1 MKNRA
6 VRALLCGMFCVVISG
21 ATIAQVSA
29 APTAGV
35 ISAMAG
41 RPASVQTTASRET
54 SKGTADTPVTTEGET
69 AAPVTGALTAGA
81 TTGVFASLVPAT
93 EAAAAET
100 PTAETA
106 APAAEAAP
114 AETAAPAAET
124 AASETAAETPALEA
138 AAPAAEEETSAT
150 GGEAAAAEDTAATET
165 APAAAPTTSSG
176 VMQAM
181 ANILS
186 ETEAV
191 PQQETSETPAAEE
204 SATGEEG
211 TTPAEETAEGESQD
225 AAGEAAAEE
234 KADEYADIGIA
245 TVTDFVNV
253 RSEASAESDAVG
265 KLYANNALKVL
276 DQTDDGQWYHIRSGD
291 VDGFVSADY
300 VSVGDEDLIKQASNR
315 TATVHTETLFVR
327 ALPSQDSDII
337 GMVPDG
343 EDLTVTDETYVDSW
357 GWVGVSIEEGSGYVS
372 MEFVDLDNRYT
383 YGETK
388 EAEEARLA
396 KEEEERRAAAAAAEQ
411 AQPKSQKSSASS
423 SGSSGGGGSYA
434 AAGSGSGGS
443 VANYALQFVGNPY
456 VYGGSSL
463 TNGTDC
469 SGFVMS
475 VYANYGVGLPHSSS
489 AMRGVGYGVDPS
501 QMQAGDIVCYSGHV
515 GICIGGGQIVH
526 ASTPATG
533 IKVSSAYYRDILAVR
548 RIF

>member
-6 VRALLCGMFCVVISG
+6 VRALLCGMFCIVISG
-21 ATIAQVSA
+21 ATIAEVSA

-35 ISAMAG
+35 ISAIAG
-41 RPASVQTTASRET
+41 RSASVQTAAARET
-54 SKGTADTPVTTEGET
+54 SKGTADAPVATEGET
-69 AAPVTGALTAGA
+69 TTETAGTLTAGA
-81 TTGVFASLVPAT
+81 TSGVFASLAPAAEG
-93 EAAAAET
+93 EAPAAELTGEMPAAESAAPETTVTGTAPAAAET
-100 PTAETA
+100 PA
-106 APAAEAAP
+106 APEAAQTP
-114 AETAAPAAET
+114 
-124 AASETAAETPALEA
+124 AAETPA
-138 AAPAAEEETSAT
+138 AETTADTT
-150 GGEAAAAEDTAATET
+150 GT
-165 APAAAPTTSSG
+165 APASTPTTSSG

-191 PQQETSETPAAEE
+191 PQQEKTEEAATGAEG
-204 SATGEEG
+204 ATGEEG
-211 TTPAEETAEGESQD
+211 AASGTEAAEGEGKAQTGE
-225 AAGEAAAEE
+225 AAGE
-234 KADEYADIGIA
+234 KQTDEYADIGIA

-253 RSEASAESDAVG
+253 RSEASADSEAVG

-276 DQTDDGQWYHIRSGD
+276 EKTDDGAWYHIKSGD

-396 KEEEERRAAAAAAEQ
+396 REEEERRAAAAAAEQ
-411 AQPKSQKSSASS
+411 AQSQSKSQKSSSSS

>member
-21 ATIAQVSA
+21 ATIAKVSA
-29 APTAGV
+29 APTAGI
-35 ISAMAG
+35 ISVMAG
-41 RPASVQTTASRET
+41 RPASVQTTAAKET
-54 SKGTADTPVTTEGET
+54 SKGTADAPALTETET
-69 AAPVTGALTAGA
+69 AATPTAGA
-81 TTGVFASLVPAT
+81 TSGVFASLAPSTETPAAESPAA
-93 EAAAAET
+93 EAPVAETPAAET
-100 PTAETA
+100 PALET
-106 APAAEAAP
+106 PVET
-114 AETAAPAAET
+114 TAAPAAET
-124 AASETAAETPALEA
+124 PATTPAS
-138 AAPAAEEETSAT
+138 T
-150 GGEAAAAEDTAATET
+150 
-165 APAAAPTTSSG
+165 PTTSSG

-191 PQQETSETPAAEE
+191 PQQESVAEESTGTDGAASETPA
-204 SATGEEG
+204 GEEAG
-211 TTPAEETAEGESQD
+211 EGAEGETPAETGT
-225 AAGEAAAEE
+225 AAGDKEAEQ
-234 KADEYADIGIA
+234 YADIGIA

-253 RSEASAESDAVG
+253 RSEANADSEAVG

-276 DQTDDGQWYHIRSGD
+276 ETTEDGQWYHIKSGD

-343 EDLTVTDETYVDSW
+343 EDLTVTDETYVDTW

-396 KEEEERRAAAAAAEQ
+396 REEEERRAAAAAAQETQ
-411 AQPKSQKSSASS
+411 AKSQKSSSSSSS
-423 SGSSGGGGSYA
+423 SGSSGGGSYA
-434 AAGSGSGGS
+434 AAGGGSGGS

-469 SGFVMS
+469 SGFVHLI
-475 VYANYGVGLPHSSS
+475 YAHFGYAVPRQS
-489 AMRGVGYGVDPS
+489 ASLRSAGRGVSYA
-501 QMQAGDIVCYSGHV
+501 QAQPGDIICYSGHV
-515 GICIGGGQIVH
+515 AIYMGGGRIVH
-526 ASTPATG
+526 AASRRTG
-533 IKVSSAYYRDILAVR
+533 IIVGNNAAYRTILAVR
-548 RIF
+548 RII

>member
-1 MKNRA
+1 MP
-6 VRALLCGMFCVVISG
+6 
-21 ATIAQVSA
+21 Q
-29 APTAGV
+29 
-35 ISAMAG
+35 
-41 RPASVQTTASRET
+41 QTQE
-54 SKGTADTPVTTEGET
+54 
-69 AAPVTGALTAGA
+69 
-81 TTGVFASLVPAT
+81 
-93 EAAAAET
+93 EAAG
-100 PTAETA
+100 
-106 APAAEAAP
+106 
-114 AETAAPAAET
+114 
-124 AASETAAETPALEA
+124 SEST
-138 AAPAAEEETSAT
+138 
-150 GGEAAAAEDTAATET
+150 
-165 APAAAPTTSSG
+165 
-176 VMQAM
+176 
-181 ANILS
+181 
-186 ETEAV
+186 
-191 PQQETSETPAAEE
+191 
-204 SATGEEG
+204 TGEEG
-211 TTPAEETAEGESQD
+211 ETPDVESAEGEGQD
-225 AAGEAAAEE
+225 QTGQAAGE
-234 KADEYADIGIA
+234 KQTDEYADIGIA

-253 RSEASAESDAVG
+253 RSEASADSEAVG

-276 DQTDDGQWYHIRSGD
+276 EQTDDGQWYHIKSGD

-396 KEEEERRAAAAAAEQ
+396 REEEERRAAAAAAEQ
-411 AQPKSQKSSASS
+411 AQSKSQSQKSSSSSS
-423 SGSSGGGGSYA
+423 SGSSGGGGGSYA
-434 AAGSGSGGS
+434 ASGSGSGGS

-489 AMRGVGYGVDPS
+489 ALRSVGYGVDPS

>member
-1 MKNRA
+1 M
-6 VRALLCGMFCVVISG
+6 
-21 ATIAQVSA
+21 
-29 APTAGV
+29 TA
-35 ISAMAG
+35 
-41 RPASVQTTASRET
+41 
-54 SKGTADTPVTTEGET
+54 
-69 AAPVTGALTAGA
+69 
-81 TTGVFASLVPAT
+81 
-93 EAAAAET
+93 
-100 PTAETA
+100 
-106 APAAEAAP
+106 
-114 AETAAPAAET
+114 
-124 AASETAAETPALEA
+124 
-138 AAPAAEEETSAT
+138 
-150 GGEAAAAEDTAATET
+150 
-165 APAAAPTTSSG
+165 
-176 VMQAM
+176 AM

-191 PQQETSETPAAEE
+191 PQQTEEAA
-204 SATGEEG
+204 GEEAAG
-211 TTPAEETAEGESQD
+211 GEAAEGETTPGEGGEASDGEAVDGEGEDQI
-225 AAGEAAAEE
+225 GEAAGD
-234 KADEYADIGIA
+234 KHTDEYADIGIA

-253 RSEASAESDAVG
+253 RSEANAESEAVG

-276 DQTDDGQWYHIRSGD
+276 EKTDDGQWYHIKSGD

-396 KEEEERRAAAAAAEQ
+396 REEEERRAAAAAAEQ
-411 AQPKSQKSSASS
+411 AQSKSQRSSSSSSS
-423 SGSSGGGGSYA
+423 SGSSGGGGGSYA
-434 AAGSGSGGS
+434 ASGSGSGGA

-489 AMRGVGYGVDPS
+489 ALRSVGYGVDPS

-526 ASTPATG
+526 ASTAATG
-533 IKVSSAYYRDILAVR
+533 IKVSNAYYRDILAVR

>member
-21 ATIAQVSA
+21 ATIAKVSA
-29 APTAGV
+29 APTAGI
-35 ISAMAG
+35 ISVMAG
-41 RPASVQTTASRET
+41 RPASVQTTAAKET
-54 SKGTADTPVTTEGET
+54 SKGTADAPALTETET
-69 AAPVTGALTAGA
+69 AATPTAGA
-81 TTGVFASLVPAT
+81 TSGVFASLAPSTETPAAESPAA
-93 EAAAAET
+93 EAPVAETPAAET
-100 PTAETA
+100 PALET
-106 APAAEAAP
+106 PAGT
-114 AETAAPAAET
+114 TAAPAAET
-124 AASETAAETPALEA
+124 PVAETPAMETPAETTAAPAAETPATT
-138 AAPAAEEETSAT
+138 PAST
-150 GGEAAAAEDTAATET
+150 
-165 APAAAPTTSSG
+165 PTTSSG

-191 PQQETSETPAAEE
+191 PQQESAAEESTGTDGAASETPA
-204 SATGEEG
+204 GEEAG
-211 TTPAEETAEGESQD
+211 EGAEGETPAETGT
-225 AAGEAAAEE
+225 AAGDKEAEQ
-234 KADEYADIGIA
+234 YADIGIA

-253 RSEASAESDAVG
+253 RSEANADSEAVG

-276 DQTDDGQWYHIRSGD
+276 ETTEDGQWYHIKSGD

-343 EDLTVTDETYVDSW
+343 EDLTVTDETYVDTW

-396 KEEEERRAAAAAAEQ
+396 REEEERRAAAAAAQETQ
-411 AQPKSQKSSASS
+411 AKSQKSSSSSSS
-423 SGSSGGGGSYA
+423 SGSSGGGSYA
-434 AAGSGSGGS
+434 AAGGGSGGS

>member
-6 VRALLCGMFCVVISG
+6 VRALLCGMVCVVISG
-21 ATIAQVSA
+21 ATIAKVSA

-35 ISAMAG
+35 ISAIAG
-41 RPASVQTTASRET
+41 RSASVQTTAARET
-54 SKGTADTPVTTEGET
+54 SKGTAEESASTESEGASQT
-69 AAPVTGALTAGA
+69 AGTLTAGA
-81 TTGVFASLVPAT
+81 TTGVFASLAPAT
-93 EAAAAET
+93 EATAETPAAEVATPVAEAPAAEGEIAAAET
-100 PTAETA
+100 PAVEAAVTAAETPATDGA
-106 APAAEAAP
+106 APATDA
-114 AETAAPAAET
+114 AAPAAET
-124 AASETAAETPALEA
+124 PAPTETTPAST
-138 AAPAAEEETSAT
+138 P
-150 GGEAAAAEDTAATET
+150 TA
-165 APAAAPTTSSG
+165 SSG
-176 VMQAM
+176 VMAAM

-191 PQQETSETPAAEE
+191 PQQTQEEAAGSEST
-204 SATGEEG
+204 TGEEG
-211 TTPAEETAEGESQD
+211 ETPDVESAEGEGQD
-225 AAGEAAAEE
+225 QTGQAAGE
-234 KADEYADIGIA
+234 KQTDEYADIGIA

-253 RSEASAESDAVG
+253 RSEASADSEAVG

-276 DQTDDGQWYHIRSGD
+276 EQTDDGQWYHIKSGD

-396 KEEEERRAAAAAAEQ
+396 REEEERRAAAAAAEQ
-411 AQPKSQKSSASS
+411 AQSKSQSQKSSSSSS
-423 SGSSGGGGSYA
+423 SGSSGGGGGSYA
-434 AAGSGSGGS
+434 ASGSGSGGS

-489 AMRGVGYGVDPS
+489 ALRSVGYGVDPS